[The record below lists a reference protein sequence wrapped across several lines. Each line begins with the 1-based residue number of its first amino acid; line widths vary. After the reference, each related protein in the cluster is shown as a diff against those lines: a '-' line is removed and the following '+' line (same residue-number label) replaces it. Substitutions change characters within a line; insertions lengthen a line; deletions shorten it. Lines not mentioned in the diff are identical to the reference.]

1 MMNKIDLH
9 VHSNFSDGKDSVNK
23 VLDLAKAR
31 GVKMLSFVDHDTNL
45 TYNEAL
51 PYARRIGIDLV
62 PGIEISAYDFKRKRK
77 VHILG
82 YNYDLDAPNIK
93 KLTEPLLSRRHQ
105 HSLEQIKKIED
116 YGIDVDM
123 EAVKKTV
130 GPAGVI
136 YKQHIMHAICD
147 DHYTC
152 PKYTTKYR
160 TLFKNNGPA
169 SGDIEYI
176 DYTEA
181 LKAIRQDNGLAVIA
195 HPGQL
200 QSYELIDD
208 NYELIDGVE
217 KYHPDHGPEDHEK
230 VDELCEKY
238 GLFITGGSD
247 YHGDFGADVEMG
259 IDSEL
264 LKETAKLFR

>member
-1 MMNKIDLH
+1 MNSKIDLH
-9 VHSNFSDGKDSVNK
+9 VHSNFSDGKDSVKK
-23 VLDLAKAR
+23 VLDLAKKR
-31 GVKMLSFVDHDTNL
+31 NVEMLSFVDHDTNL

-51 PYARRIGIDLV
+51 SYAEELGIDLI

-93 KLTEPLLSRRHQ
+93 KLTEPLQTRRHQ

-116 YGIDVDM
+116 YGIDVDLD
-123 EAVKKTV
+123 EVKKTV

-147 DHYTC
+147 EHYTC

-160 TLFKNNGPA
+160 TLFKNSGPA

-176 DYTEA
+176 DYVEA
-181 LKAIRQDNGLAVIA
+181 LKAVRQDNGYAVIA

-200 QSYELIDD
+200 HSYELIND
-208 NYELIDGVE
+208 NHELIDGIE
-217 KYHPDHGPEDHEK
+217 KYHPDHGLEDYEK
-230 VDELCEKY
+230 VDALCRKY
-238 GLFITGGSD
+238 DLFITGGSD
-247 YHGDFGADVEMG
+247 YHGDFGAAVDIG
-259 IDSEL
+259 LDSEL
-264 LKETAKLFR
+264 LKETARLFR

>member
-1 MMNKIDLH
+1 MNSKIDLH

-23 VLDLAKAR
+23 VLDLAKKCN
-31 GVKMLSFVDHDTNL
+31 VEMLSFVDHDTNL
-45 TYNEAL
+45 TYSKAL
-51 PYARRIGIDLV
+51 PYAKKLGIDLI

-93 KLTEPLLSRRHQ
+93 KLTEPLQTRRHH

-116 YGIDVDM
+116 YGIDIDM
-123 EAVKKTV
+123 DEVKKTV
-130 GPAGVI
+130 GPTGVI

-160 TLFKNNGPA
+160 TLFKNSGPA

-176 DYTEA
+176 DYAEA
-181 LKAIRQDNGLAVIA
+181 LKAIRQDNGYTVIA

-200 QSYELIDD
+200 HSYELIND
-208 NYELIDGVE
+208 NYALIDGIE
-217 KYHPDHGPEDHEK
+217 KYHPDHGTEDYEK
-230 VDELCEKY
+230 VDALCRKY
-238 GLFITGGSD
+238 DLFITGGSD
-247 YHGDFGADVEMG
+247 YHGDFGAAADIG
-259 IDSEL
+259 LGNEL
-264 LKETAKLFR
+264 LKEAARLFR

>member
-93 KLTEPLLSRRHQ
+93 KLTEPLLSRRHRCR
-105 HSLEQIKKIED
+105 
-116 YGIDVDM
+116 YGGGQKDCGSSWSYIQ
-123 EAVKKTV
+123 A
-130 GPAGVI
+130 A
-136 YKQHIMHAICD
+136 
-147 DHYTC
+147 HYAC
-152 PKYTTKYR
+152 NLR
-160 TLFKNNGPA
+160 
-169 SGDIEYI
+169 
-176 DYTEA
+176 
-181 LKAIRQDNGLAVIA
+181 
-195 HPGQL
+195 
-200 QSYELIDD
+200 
-208 NYELIDGVE
+208 
-217 KYHPDHGPEDHEK
+217 
-230 VDELCEKY
+230 
-238 GLFITGGSD
+238 
-247 YHGDFGADVEMG
+247 
-259 IDSEL
+259 
-264 LKETAKLFR
+264 